1 VSRTAARR
9 WLWLAALATMPV
21 PFYLG
26 EIEWAP
32 VLRLGFLTSLLSLV
46 LAAEGGRTL
55 IWIAGLGIIQ
65 TAPATGPSQ
74 SCAVRCTGISKAI
87 AGAAVTVGAQVYVG
101 DTSGRLKVVPAAGAT
116 GVVTIGLALT
126 PATAVGVTRGAAV

>member
-32 VLRLGFLTSLLSLV
+32 VMRLAFLTGLLSLV
-46 LAAEGGRTL
+46 MIAEGGHAL
-55 IWIAGLGIIQ
+55 IRIGELGIAQTAIYTGLFWLAAGLAARGVARIRE
-65 TAPATGPSQ
+65 AP
-74 SCAVRCTGISKAI
+74 VRT
-87 AGAAVTVGAQVYVG
+87 AAVVSAVFLLVASSLLPIYETPLSS
-101 DTSGRLKVVPAAGAT
+101 TRLHSD
-116 GVVTIGLALT
+116 LWHLFE
-126 PATAVGVTRGAAV
+126 